1 MRQRPS
7 SRLLVVNAQGRL
19 LLFRFVH
26 RTGAL
31 AGSIFWAPPGGG
43 LDAGESFEQAACR
56 ELLEETGLR
65 IADPGP
71 QVARRIVTFTMP
83 DGIAVKADERYF
95 LIRVATLEVSSA
107 LWTAEERAVVAEH
120 AWWSQADL
128 ARATEQVWPDDMAG
142 MLVEAGV
149 WGSSR

>member
-19 LLFRFVH
+19 LLFRFAH

-43 LDAGESFEQAACR
+43 LDVGESFEQAACR

-65 IADPGP
+65 ITHPGP

-83 DGIAVKADERYF
+83 DGIAVEADERYF
-95 LIRVATLEVSSA
+95 LIRVSTLEVSSA
-107 LWTAEERAVVAEH
+107 LWTAEEQAVVTEH

-128 ARATEQVWPDDMAG
+128 NRASEQVWPEDMAG

-149 WGSSR
+149 WAGFR

>member
-1 MRQRPS
+1 MKQRPS

-26 RTGAL
+26 TTGAL
-31 AGSIFWAPPGGG
+31 AGAIFWAPPGGG

-56 ELLEETGLR
+56 ELLEETGLH
-65 IADPGP
+65 ITDPGP
-71 QVARRIVTFTMP
+71 QIARRIVTFTMP
-83 DGIAVKADERYF
+83 DGIVVEADERYF
-95 LIRVATLEVSSA
+95 LVRVATLEVSSA

-128 ARATEQVWPDDMAG
+128 ARATEQVWPEDMAG
-142 MLVEAGV
+142 MLVDLGV
-149 WGSSR
+149 WAASR

>member
-7 SRLLVVNAQGRL
+7 SRLLVVNAQGHV

-31 AGSIFWAPPGGG
+31 AGAIFWAPPGGG

-56 ELLEETGLR
+56 ELLEETGLH
-65 IADPGP
+65 IPHPGP

-83 DGIAVKADERYF
+83 DGIAVEADERYF
-95 LIRVATLEVSSA
+95 LIRVATLEVSSTG
-107 LWTAEERAVVAEH
+107 WTAEERAVVADH
-120 AWWSQADL
+120 AWWSRADL
-128 ARATEQVWPDDMAG
+128 AGATEQVWPEDMAG

-149 WGSSR
+149 WGGSR